1 MEHDMEYYD
10 EQYENFDE
18 YGDDYDDYDDE
29 WVYDDYY
36 GPEEPPTRWQRV
48 KAWFRSLWWK
58 AKYTIIPQDMD
69 DIPF

>member
-18 YGDDYDDYDDE
+18 YDDDYDDYDDE

-36 GPEEPPTRWQRV
+36 EWDETQSRWQRV
-48 KAWFRSLWWK
+48 KAWFNRLYWNMRYK
-58 AKYTIIPQDMD
+58 LQPNLHD